1 MTMAVK
7 FKVAFTMSA
16 ETLFLIMAKVLPI
29 EDLHVEEVPEILP
42 KIGKVEKIARL
53 SGPENRLKR
62 RNRYSGPALEG
73 GLNGVI
79 LKALE
84 DGQPR
89 RYAELKQAV
98 NAAGY
103 AGSGIGAKLSRL
115 RQLKAVHQPDF
126 GLWQIGEAKKKSA

>member
-1 MTMAVK
+1 MAVK

-29 EDLHVEEVPEILP
+29 EDLHVEEVPEHKTI
-42 KIGKVEKIARL
+42 KVEKIARL

-62 RNRYSGPALEG
+62 RHRYNGPALEG

-84 DGQPR
+84 DGQSH

-103 AGSGIGAKLSRL
+103 AGSGIGSKLSKL
-115 RQLKAVHQPDF
+115 RKLKAVHQPDL
-126 GLWQIGEAKKKSA
+126 GLWRIGEAKKKSA